1 MSESGGSSTAGSKR
15 QDIRKI
21 ARKLNHDNKKLRR
34 EIRNLELVF
43 RNAVDVLIMAD
54 AESGRIQRISDAAES
69 VLGFKRDE
77 LAGKPLTELLPVS
90 GKGIDDQGIPQIV
103 DGVVI
108 DRRVN
113 CSDGSDIFM
122 DMTMCLVDDESS
134 PTILITLRDTSERRR
149 CQYEMMKKNGA
160 LDRALSAMVISDNS
174 WRLDYANMEA
184 LNYWRYERGDILH
197 LELPDLFSFIGDFDT
212 MQEILEEKGQWEGEV
227 ECIRR
232 DSTTFYAHATAVR
245 IDSEEDIETC
255 FVLSFLDITKRVE
268 LEKKLTELSLHDSL
282 TGLYNRRG
290 FMTLGRQM
298 IDSSRRK
305 QPEVGLLYL
314 DIDGLKQINDDF
326 GHRQGD
332 KALELTAKVLRNC
345 FRESDIIARLGGDE
359 FVVLF
364 MDSTGFTENSIRER
378 IRGQIE
384 ELVPASGLE
393 TELSLSMGYFSTVLS
408 YQTHIGQLLSQADG
422 LMYSNK
428 ESSKEDVISSDDDPD
443 DFSEDDIL
451 I

>member
-1 MSESGGSSTAGSKR
+1 MSESGGAASAGSKR
-15 QDIRKI
+15 HDIRKI
-21 ARKLNHDNKKLRR
+21 ARKLNRDNKQLRK
-34 EIRNLELVF
+34 EIKNLELVF
-43 RNAVDVLIMAD
+43 RNAVDILIMAE
-54 AESGRIQRISDAAES
+54 AETGEILRISDAAES
-69 VLGFKRDE
+69 VLGFKRNK
-77 LAGKPLTELLPVS
+77 LIGKPLLDILPVN
-90 GKGIDDQGIPQIV
+90 GKGIDDQGIPRIV

-108 DRRVN
+108 DRKVN
-113 CSDGSDIFM
+113 RKDGSTIFM
-122 DMTMCLVDDESS
+122 DMTMCLVEDENSS
-134 PTILITLRDTSERRR
+134 TILITLRDTSERRR

-160 LDRALSAMVISDNS
+160 LDRALSAMVISDAS
-174 WRLDYANMEA
+174 WRLDYANIEA
-184 LNYWRYERGDILH
+184 MNYWRYERGDILH
-197 LELPDLFSFIGDFDT
+197 MELPDLFSFIGDFDT
-212 MQEILEEKGQWEGEV
+212 MQEALEQTDQWEGEV

-245 IDSEEDIETC
+245 IDSDDDIETC

-305 QPEVGLLYL
+305 QPEVGLLYI
-314 DIDGLKQINDDF
+314 DIDGLKQINDER
-326 GHRQGD
+326 GHGQGD
-332 KALELTAKVLRNC
+332 KALEMTAKALRNC

-364 MDSTGFTENSIRER
+364 MDSTGFTEFNIRER
-378 IRGQIE
+378 IRAQIE
-384 ELVPASGLE
+384 ELTPSSGLE
-393 TELSLSMGYFSTVLS
+393 TTLSLSMGYFSTVLS

-422 LMYSNK
+422 LMYGNK
-428 ESSKEDVISSDDDPD
+428 EKAGEAISDSDSDLEE
-443 DFSEDDIL
+443 FSDEDIL